1 MKISIIIPIF
11 NADAFLDQCISSV
24 LDQTFD
30 DFELILIN
38 DGSTDQS
45 GEICE
50 KFAASDSRIKL
61 YHKENGGV
69 SSARNLGIEN
79 SIGEWITF
87 VDSDDYLTSDYL
99 KAFSEFV
106 ETDTDL
112 IIQGQNSIEKKH
124 DEIMISYNF
133 ENQCLIAP
141 NEFLNR
147 FNILPFYFGVW
158 CKAFK
163 TKIIKDNKIIFD
175 TAKSLG
181 EDTLFNLKYLSY
193 CKSDITLLDRN
204 EYVYRNVEG
213 SLTKQ
218 ILSYKQR
225 KELFIDLKKHLVK
238 LSNKIENYHFYAAEL
253 FRALYTDKTVDNT
266 QKELSNLMKKH
277 KNELLT
283 AWTDPGIASKLIL
296 FLLKANQIFL
306 VDLILKRIYS

>member
-87 VDSDDYLTSDYL
+87 VDSDDYLKPDYL
-99 KAFSEFV
+99 KDFV
-106 ETDTDL
+106 SSWDSDTDL
-112 IIQGQNSIEKKH
+112 FIQGLLNLKFEGTHEIGIHFNSNQT
-124 DEIMISYNF
+124 ISKT
-133 ENQCLIAP
+133 
-141 NEFLNR
+141 EFLKNY
-147 FNILPFYFGVW
+147 NILPYFFGPV
-158 CKAFK
+158 CKLFRKSIIEKNNVRFDENK
-163 TKIIKDNKIIFD
+163 T
-175 TAKSLG
+175 LG
-181 EDTLFNLKYLSY
+181 EDTIFNLAYLNF
-193 CKSDITLLDRN
+193 CENDLRLINKDN
-204 EYVYRNVEG
+204 YVCRNVEG